1 MKRKLPVLLLAAAMV
16 VGISSCGN
24 PTTSGTTDDQ
34 TSNITDTTSQDTTSS
49 SDDTSS
55 TTSSDRYVSRIEL
68 AQVPTTTILSVGDT
82 IDLQEYVTVHYD
94 DGTTSHTDFTANVRT
109 STTVE
114 LGADGHTLTIISY
127 GDIRVSI
134 EAGDLTS
141 NFTATA
147 YSEIQKEV
155 YEAMGD
161 GVTNATFLLLDT
173 SSETPSEIARA
184 YKDSTYYAYNYF
196 VKADK
201 DPGNDGTFD
210 VAAQSLTDSD
220 GNKVGAYEG
229 TADGDPA
236 DPETV
241 ITYTPGRFSWNGY
254 RYGMTV
260 PNVGLGLTFE
270 TIEYVDQEGTPGT
283 MDVWTVN
290 AAQQEEFLANALM
303 LGLSGTGETVY
314 MTAAMYDITMST
326 EETARVPGFDLFTQA
341 STGELSYY
349 GTMLITEI
357 GTTSPKA
364 LVDSLTDPSKV
375 PQVVEIDEVTTFVD
389 KAATAQNYT
398 LTSTTMLV
406 DSTGA
411 PYADAT
417 VLNAWESFWG
427 QNKITFTTG
436 TEVVQHTSNAIL
448 STVTPSTGSLYG
460 ANQMQ
465 LGATD
470 SDGKFIVLQQYT
482 NDSGNI
488 SHSADDY
495 TTESGYT
502 GTDFWGTVSDFGIFS
517 TIADSNSEEVMST
530 VEAVSKETE
539 ADVTTINAIG
549 GEFLSNIGGNT
560 SYTLYALLF
569 FGSYEDENDP
579 STFHSILE
587 STDVVMELDDTSLTI
602 TFVISLN
609 GFEGD
614 LIASVVIDQIGTTSV
629 DLSDYNL

>member
-109 STTVE
+109 SKTVE

-196 VKADK
+196 AEV
-201 DPGNDGTFD
+201 DGTFD
-210 VAAQSLTDSD
+210 VAVQSLTDTD

-241 ITYTPGRFSWNGY
+241 ITYTPGKFSWNNY

-260 PNVGLGLTFE
+260 ANVGLGLTYE
-270 TIEYVDQEGTPGT
+270 TIEYVAQDGTPGT
-283 MDVWTVN
+283 MNVWTVN

-326 EETARVPGFDLFTQA
+326 EETARVPGFDLLTQA
-341 STGELSYY
+341 SNGELSYY

-357 GTTSPKA
+357 GTTSPQA
-364 LVDSLTDPSKV
+364 LVNSLTDPSKV
-375 PQVVEIDEVTTFVD
+375 PQVVEIDEVTTFVEE
-389 KAATAQNYT
+389 AATAQNYT

-406 DSTGA
+406 DGTGA
-411 PYADAT
+411 PYADAS
-417 VLNAWESFWG
+417 VLNAWESFFTSP
-427 QNKITFTTG
+427 QDPIVFTTG

-448 STVTPSTGSLYG
+448 STVTPSTGSGYG
-460 ANQMQ
+460 TNQMQ
-465 LGATD
+465 WGAAD
-470 SDGKFIVLQQYT
+470 KDGKFMLLQQYT
-482 NDSGNI
+482 NDKGELT
-488 SHSADDY
+488 HSADDY
-495 TTESGYT
+495 TSKHGYT
-502 GTDFWGTVSDFGIFS
+502 GTNFWGTVSEAGVFS
-517 TIADSNSEEVMST
+517 TLADSNSEEVMST
-530 VEAVSKETE
+530 VEAVSKETNE
-539 ADVTTINAIG
+539 GVTTINAVG
-549 GEFLSNIGGNT
+549 GVFLTNIGGNAY
-560 SYTLYALLF
+560 YTLYGF
-569 FGSYEDENDP
+569 SVFGTFEIKGDYTSP
-579 STFHSILE
+579 FHSMLE
-587 STDVVMELDDTSLTI
+587 STDVVMKVDATSLTI
-602 TFVISLN
+602 TFVVDGARIGL
-609 GFEGD
+609 EGY
-614 LIASVVIDQIGTTSV
+614 LKASVVINQIGTTSV
-629 DLSDYNL
+629 DLTDYNL

>member
-16 VGISSCGN
+16 VGISSCGD

-55 TTSSDRYVSRIEL
+55 TTSDRYVSRIEL

-114 LGADGHTLTIISY
+114 LAADGHTLTIISY

-196 VKADK
+196 ADEGK
-201 DPGNDGTFD
+201 FD
-210 VAAQSLTDSD
+210 VAVQSLTDTD

-236 DPETV
+236 DADTV
-241 ITYTPGRFSWNGY
+241 ITYAPGKFSWNNY

-260 PNVGLGLTFE
+260 ANVGLGLTFE

-290 AAQQEEFLANALM
+290 SAQQDEFLANALM

-326 EETARVPGFDLFTQA
+326 DETDRVPGFDLITQA
-341 STGELSYY
+341 SNGELSYY

-357 GTTSPKA
+357 GTTSPQA
-364 LVDSLTDPSKV
+364 LVNSLTDPSKV
-375 PQVVEIDEVTTFVD
+375 PQVIEIDEVTTFVEQ
-389 KAATAQNYT
+389 AATAQNYT

-417 VLNAWESFWG
+417 VLNAWETFFASSR
-427 QNKITFTTG
+427 ISFTTG

-448 STVTPSTGSLYG
+448 STATPSTGSLYG
-460 ANQMQ
+460 TNQMQ
-465 LGATD
+465 WGATD
-470 SDGKFIVLQQYT
+470 SDGKFLILQQYT
-482 NDSGNI
+482 NDTGDI
-488 SHSADDY
+488 LHSADDY
-495 TTESGYT
+495 TAQLGYT
-502 GTDFWGTVSDFGIFS
+502 GDFYGTVSEAGVFS
-517 TIADSNSEEVMST
+517 TLVDSNSEEVMST
-530 VEAVSKETE
+530 VEAVSKETVE
-539 ADVTTINAIG
+539 GVTTINAVG
-549 GEFLSNIGGNT
+549 GEFLTNIGGNAY
-560 SYTLYALLF
+560 YTLF
-569 FGSYEDENDP
+569 GFSVFGSYEIPGDTSSP
-579 STFHSILE
+579 FHSMLE
-587 STDVVMELDDTSLTI
+587 STDIVMKLDATSLTI
-602 TFVISLN
+602 SLVIN
-609 GFEGD
+609 GGSIGLEGL
-614 LIASVVIDQIGTTSV
+614 LIASVVINQIGTTSV
-629 DLSDYNL
+629 DLSDYDL

>member
-55 TTSSDRYVSRIEL
+55 TTSDRYVSRIEL

-82 IDLQEYVTVHYD
+82 IDLQDYVTVHYD

-114 LGADGHTLTIISY
+114 LAADGHTLTITSY

-196 VKADK
+196 AEE
-201 DPGNDGTFD
+201 GTFD

-236 DPETV
+236 DADTV
-241 ITYTPGRFSWNGY
+241 ITYAPGKFSWNNY

-260 PNVGLGLTFE
+260 ANVGLGLTFE
-270 TIEYVDQEGTPGT
+270 TIEYVDQEGAPGT

-290 AAQQEEFLANALM
+290 SAQQDEFLANALM

-326 EETARVPGFDLFTQA
+326 DETDRVPGFDLITQA

-357 GTTSPKA
+357 GTTSPQA
-364 LVDSLTDPSKV
+364 LVASLNDPSKV

-389 KAATAQNYT
+389 QAATAQNYT

-406 DSTGA
+406 DSTGT
-411 PYADAT
+411 PYADST
-417 VLNAWESFWG
+417 VLNAWETFWG
-427 QNKITFTTG
+427 QNQITFTTG

-448 STVTPSTGSLYG
+448 STVTPSTGSFYG
-460 ANQMQ
+460 TNQMQ
-465 LGATD
+465 WGAAD
-470 SDGKFIVLQQYT
+470 SDGKFMILQQYT
-482 NDSGNI
+482 NDTGDI
-488 SHSADDY
+488 LHSADDF
-495 TTESGYT
+495 TSQAGYT
-502 GTDFWGTVSDFGIFS
+502 GTNFWGTVSETGVFS
-517 TIADSNSEEVMST
+517 TLADSNSEEVMST
-530 VEAVSKETE
+530 VEAVSKETNE
-539 ADVTTINAIG
+539 GVTTINAVG
-549 GEFLSNIGGNT
+549 GVFLTNIGGNAY
-560 SYTLYALLF
+560 YTLCGFSY
-569 FGSYEDENDP
+569 FGSYEIEGDP
-579 STFHSILE
+579 TSPFHSMLE
-587 STDVVMELDDTSLTI
+587 STDVIMELDATSLTI
-602 TFVISLN
+602 TLVIN
-609 GFEGD
+609 GGSIGLEG
-614 LIASVVIDQIGTTSV
+614 LLVASVVIDQIGTTSV
-629 DLSDYNL
+629 DLSDYAL

>member
-94 DGTTSHTDFTANVRT
+94 DGTESHTDFTANVRT
-109 STTVE
+109 SKTVE
-114 LGADGHTLTIISY
+114 LDADGHTLKIISY

-173 SSETPSEIARA
+173 FSEKPTEIARA
-184 YKDSTYYAYNYF
+184 YKDSTYYAYDYF
-196 VKADK
+196 TK
-201 DPGNDGTFD
+201 DGTFD
-210 VAAQSLTDSD
+210 VAVQSLTDTD

-241 ITYTPGRFSWNGY
+241 ITYTPGKFSWNGY

-270 TIEYVDQEGTPGT
+270 TIEYADQEGKPGT

-290 AAQQEEFLANALM
+290 SAQQKDFLANALM
-303 LGLSGTGETVY
+303 LGLDGTGETVY
-314 MTAAMYDITMST
+314 MTASMYDITMST
-326 EETARVPGFDLFTQA
+326 EETARVPGFDLLTQA
-341 STGELSYY
+341 SNGELSYY

-357 GTTSPKA
+357 GTTSPQA
-364 LVDSLTDPSKV
+364 LVNSLNDPSKV
-375 PQVVEIDEVTTFVD
+375 PQVVEIDEVTSFVD
-389 KAATAQNYT
+389 QAATAQNYT
-398 LTSTTMLV
+398 LTSTTTLV
-406 DSTGA
+406 DSNGT
-411 PYADAT
+411 PYADTT
-417 VLNAWESFWG
+417 VLNAWEAFFAQS
-427 QNKITFTTG
+427 KISFTTG

-460 ANQMQ
+460 TNQMQ
-465 LGATD
+465 WGAAD
-470 SDGKFIVLQQYT
+470 SDGKFMLLQQYT
-482 NDSGNI
+482 NDTGDLM
-488 SHSADDY
+488 HSADDY
-495 TTESGYT
+495 TAQLGYD
-502 GTDFWGTVSDFGIFS
+502 GTNFWGTVSEAGVFS
-517 TIADSNSEEVMST
+517 TLADSNSEKVMST
-530 VEAVSKETE
+530 VEAVSKETNE
-539 ADVTTINAIG
+539 GVTTINAVG
-549 GEFLSNIGGNT
+549 GVFLTNIGGNAY
-560 SYTLYALLF
+560 YTLYGF
-569 FGSYEDENDP
+569 SVFGTFEIEGDKTSP
-579 STFHSILE
+579 FHSMLE
-587 STDVVMELDDTSLTI
+587 STDVVMKVDATSLTI
-602 TFVISLN
+602 TLVVN
-609 GFEGD
+609 GASIGLEGY
-614 LIASVVIDQIGTTSV
+614 LMASVVINQIGTTSV
-629 DLSDYNL
+629 DLTDYNL

>member
-94 DGTTSHTDFTANVRT
+94 DGTESHTDFTANVRT
-109 STTVE
+109 SKTVE
-114 LGADGHTLTIISY
+114 LDADGHTLKIISY

-173 SSETPSEIARA
+173 FSEKPTEIARA
-184 YKDSTYYAYNYF
+184 YKDSTYYAYDYF
-196 VKADK
+196 TK
-201 DPGNDGTFD
+201 DGTFD
-210 VAAQSLTDSD
+210 VAVQSLTDTD

-241 ITYTPGRFSWNGY
+241 ITYTPGKFSWNGY

-270 TIEYVDQEGTPGT
+270 TIEYADQEGKPGT

-290 AAQQEEFLANALM
+290 SAQQKDFLANALM
-303 LGLSGTGETVY
+303 LGLDGTGETVY
-314 MTAAMYDITMST
+314 MTASMYDITMST
-326 EETARVPGFDLFTQA
+326 EETARVPGFDLLTQA
-341 STGELSYY
+341 SNGELSYY

-357 GTTSPKA
+357 GTTSPQA
-364 LVDSLTDPSKV
+364 LVNSLNDPSKV
-375 PQVVEIDEVTTFVD
+375 PQVVEIDE
-389 KAATAQNYT
+389 AATAQNYT
-398 LTSTTMLV
+398 LTSTTTLV
-406 DSTGA
+406 DSNGT
-411 PYADAT
+411 PYADTT
-417 VLNAWESFWG
+417 VLNAWEAFFAQS
-427 QNKITFTTG
+427 KISFTTG

-460 ANQMQ
+460 TNQMQ
-465 LGATD
+465 WGAAD
-470 SDGKFIVLQQYT
+470 SDGKFMLLQQYT
-482 NDSGNI
+482 NDTGDLM
-488 SHSADDY
+488 HSADDY
-495 TTESGYT
+495 TAQLGYD
-502 GTDFWGTVSDFGIFS
+502 GTNFWGTVSEAGVFS
-517 TIADSNSEEVMST
+517 TLADSNSEKVMST
-530 VEAVSKETE
+530 VEAVSKETNE
-539 ADVTTINAIG
+539 GVTTINAVG
-549 GEFLSNIGGNT
+549 GVFLTNIGGNAY
-560 SYTLYALLF
+560 YTLYGF
-569 FGSYEDENDP
+569 SVFGTFEIEGDKTSP
-579 STFHSILE
+579 FHSMLE
-587 STDVVMELDDTSLTI
+587 STDVVMKVDATSLTI
-602 TFVISLN
+602 TLVVN
-609 GFEGD
+609 GASIGLEGY
-614 LIASVVIDQIGTTSV
+614 LMASVVINQIGTTSV
-629 DLSDYNL
+629 DLTDYNL

>member
-1 MKRKLPVLLLAAAMV
+1 MKRKLSVFLLAAAMV

-24 PTTSGTTDDQ
+24 PTTSGSTTDDQ
-34 TSNITDTTSQDTTSS
+34 TSSN
-49 SDDTSS
+49 
-55 TTSSDRYVSRIEL
+55 RYVSRIEL
-68 AQVPTTTILSVGDT
+68 DQVPTTTILSVGDK
-82 IDLQEYVTVHYD
+82 IDLQEYVTVHYE

-109 STTVE
+109 SKTVE

-173 SSETPSEIARA
+173 SSDTPTEIARA

-196 VKADK
+196 VKVDK
-201 DPGNDGTFD
+201 DKGNDNTFD
-210 VAAQSLTDSD
+210 VAAQSLTDTD

-270 TIEYVDQEGTPGT
+270 TIEYVDQVGTPGT

-326 EETARVPGFDLFTQA
+326 EETARVPGFDLLTQA
-341 STGELSYY
+341 SNGELSYY

-357 GTTSPKA
+357 GTTSPQA
-364 LVDSLTDPSKV
+364 LVNSLTDPSKV

-389 KAATAQNYT
+389 KAAKAQNYT
-398 LTSTTMLV
+398 LTSTTTLV
-406 DSTGA
+406 DSAGT
-411 PYADAT
+411 PYTDPT
-417 VLNAWESFWG
+417 VLNAWESFWAAYEA
-427 QNKITFTTG
+427 IFTTG

-460 ANQMQ
+460 TSQMQ
-465 LGATD
+465 WGAAD
-470 SDGKFIVLQQYT
+470 SNGKFMLLEQYT
-482 NDSGNI
+482 DDTGELL
-488 SHSADDY
+488 HRADDV
-495 TTESGYT
+495 SGQLGYT
-502 GTDFWGTVSDFGIFS
+502 GTNFWGTVSEAGVFS
-517 TIADSNSEEVMST
+517 TLADSNSEEVMST
-530 VEAVSKETE
+530 IEGVSKETE
-539 ADVTTINAIG
+539 GGVTTINAVV
-549 GEFLSNIGGNT
+549 GEFLTNIGANT
-560 SYTLYALLF
+560 QYTLNSFARH
-569 FGSYEDENDP
+569 GSYEIENDP
-579 STFHSILE
+579 TSPFHSLLE
-587 STDVVMELDDTSLTI
+587 STDVVMKLDATSLTI
-602 TFVISLN
+602 TFAFSGSML
-609 GFEGD
+609 GLEGN
-614 LIASVVIDQIGTTSV
+614 LIASVVINKIGTTSV
-629 DLSDYNL
+629 DLTDYDL

>member
-16 VGISSCGN
+16 VGISSCGD
-24 PTTSGTTDDQ
+24 PTTSTTTTDDQ

-55 TTSSDRYVSRIEL
+55 TTSDRYVSRIEL

-82 IDLQEYVTVHYD
+82 IDLQDYVTVHYD

-109 STTVE
+109 ATTVE
-114 LGADGHTLTIISY
+114 LAADGHTLTITSH

-196 VKADK
+196 AEE
-201 DPGNDGTFD
+201 GTFD
-210 VAAQSLTDSD
+210 VAVQSLTDSD

-236 DPETV
+236 DADTV
-241 ITYTPGRFSWNGY
+241 ITYAPGKFSWNNY

-260 PNVGLGLTFE
+260 ANVGLGLTFE

-283 MDVWTVN
+283 MDVWAVN
-290 AAQQEEFLANALM
+290 SAQQDEFLANALM

-326 EETARVPGFDLFTQA
+326 DETSRVPGFDLITQA
-341 STGELSYY
+341 SNGELSYY

-357 GTTSPKA
+357 GTTSPQA
-364 LVDSLTDPSKV
+364 LVNSLTDPSKV

-389 KAATAQNYT
+389 QAATAQNYT

-406 DSTGA
+406 DSTGT

-417 VLNAWESFWG
+417 VLNAWETFFGSS
-427 QNKITFTTG
+427 KISFTTG

-460 ANQMQ
+460 TNQMQ
-465 LGATD
+465 WGAAD
-470 SDGKFIVLQQYT
+470 SDGKFMILQQYT
-482 NDSGNI
+482 NDTGDI
-488 SHSADDY
+488 LHSADDY
-495 TTESGYT
+495 TAQLGYT
-502 GTDFWGTVSDFGIFS
+502 GDFYGTVSEAGVFS
-517 TIADSNSEEVMST
+517 TLVDSNSEEVMST
-530 VEAVSKETE
+530 VEAVSKETAE
-539 ADVTTINAIG
+539 GVTTINAVG
-549 GEFLSNIGGNT
+549 GEFLTNIGGNAY
-560 SYTLYALLF
+560 YTL
-569 FGSYEDENDP
+569 FGFSVFGTFENPDDKTSP
-579 STFHSILE
+579 FHSMLE
-587 STDVVMELDDTSLTI
+587 STDIIMKLDATSLTI
-602 TFVISLN
+602 ALVIN
-609 GFEGD
+609 GAQIGLEG
-614 LIASVVIDQIGTTSV
+614 LLVASVVINQIGTTSV

>member
-24 PTTSGTTDDQ
+24 PTTSGSTDDQ

-68 AQVPTTTILSVGDT
+68 AQVPTTTILSVGDK

-94 DGTTSHTDFTANVRT
+94 DGSTSHTDFTANVRT
-109 STTVE
+109 SKTVE
-114 LGADGHTLTIISY
+114 LDADGHTLTIISY

-173 SSETPSEIARA
+173 FSEKPTEIARA
-184 YKDSTYYAYNYF
+184 YKDSTYYAYDYF
-196 VKADK
+196 TK
-201 DPGNDGTFD
+201 DGTFD

-260 PNVGLGLTFE
+260 PNVGLGLTYE

-283 MDVWTVN
+283 MNVWTVN
-290 AAQQEEFLANALM
+290 AAQQTDFLANAFM

-326 EETARVPGFDLFTQA
+326 EETARVPGFDLLTQA
-341 STGELSYY
+341 RNGELSYY

-364 LVDSLTDPSKV
+364 LVDSLNDPSKV
-375 PQVVEIDEVTTFVD
+375 PQVIEIDEVTTFVD
-389 KAATAQNYT
+389 KAAKARNYT
-398 LTSTTMLV
+398 LTSTTTLV
-406 DSTGA
+406 DNTGA
-411 PYADAT
+411 PYADAS
-417 VLNAWESFWG
+417 VLNAWEAFFAQSRVS
-427 QNKITFTTG
+427 FTTG
-436 TEVVQHTSNAIL
+436 TEVVQHTSDAIL

-460 ANQMQ
+460 TNQMQ
-465 LGATD
+465 WGAAD
-470 SDGKFIVLQQYT
+470 SDGKFMVLQQYT
-482 NDSGNI
+482 NDTGELL
-488 SHSADDY
+488 HSADDY
-495 TTESGYT
+495 TSKLGYT
-502 GTDFWGTVSDFGIFS
+502 GTNFWGTVSEAGVFS
-517 TIADSNSEEVMST
+517 TLADSNSEEVMST
-530 VEAVSKETE
+530 VEAVSKETKE
-539 ADVTTINAIG
+539 GVTTINAVG
-549 GEFLSNIGGNT
+549 GVFLTNIGGNAY
-560 SYTLYALLF
+560 YTLYGF
-569 FGSYEDENDP
+569 SVFGTFEIEGDDTSP
-579 STFHSILE
+579 FHSMLE
-587 STDVVMELDDTSLTI
+587 STDVVMKLDATSLTI
-602 TFVISLN
+602 TFVVDGARIGL
-609 GFEGD
+609 EGY
-614 LIASVVIDQIGTTSV
+614 LMASVVINQIGTTSV
-629 DLSDYNL
+629 DLTDYNL

>member
-1 MKRKLPVLLLAAAMV
+1 MKRKVPVLLLAAAMV

-173 SSETPSEIARA
+173 YSETPTEIARA

-196 VKADK
+196 AEV
-201 DPGNDGTFD
+201 DGTFD
-210 VAAQSLTDSD
+210 VAVQSLTDTN
-220 GNKVGAYEG
+220 GTKVGAYEG

-241 ITYTPGRFSWNGY
+241 ITYTPGKFSWNNY

-260 PNVGLGLTFE
+260 ANVGLGLTFE

-326 EETARVPGFDLFTQA
+326 EETARVPGFDLLTQA

-411 PYADAT
+411 PYADAS
-417 VLNAWESFWG
+417 VLNAWETFFAQNSTRHQSCDIEHYCSYCKLEMSVNSHDYKSIFDLHNYFQYNFLLLSG
-427 QNKITFTTG
+427 QVHMCLNLFLRS
-436 TEVVQHTSNAIL
+436 QL
-448 STVTPSTGSLYG
+448 SL
-460 ANQMQ
+460 
-465 LGATD
+465 
-470 SDGKFIVLQQYT
+470 K
-482 NDSGNI
+482 
-488 SHSADDY
+488 
-495 TTESGYT
+495 
-502 GTDFWGTVSDFGIFS
+502 
-517 TIADSNSEEVMST
+517 
-530 VEAVSKETE
+530 
-539 ADVTTINAIG
+539 
-549 GEFLSNIGGNT
+549 
-560 SYTLYALLF
+560 
-569 FGSYEDENDP
+569 
-579 STFHSILE
+579 
-587 STDVVMELDDTSLTI
+587 
-602 TFVISLN
+602 
-609 GFEGD
+609 
-614 LIASVVIDQIGTTSV
+614 
-629 DLSDYNL
+629 

>member
-173 SSETPSEIARA
+173 TGQTPTEIARA

-196 VKADK
+196 AEV
-201 DPGNDGTFD
+201 DGTFD
-210 VAAQSLTDSD
+210 VAVQSLTDTD

-229 TADGDPA
+229 TANGDPA

-241 ITYTPGRFSWNGY
+241 ITYTPGKFSWNNY

-260 PNVGLGLTFE
+260 ANVGLGLTHE
-270 TIEYVDQEGTPGT
+270 TIEYVDQEGAPAS

-290 AAQQEEFLANALM
+290 SAQQEEFLANALM

-326 EETARVPGFDLFTQA
+326 EETARVPGFDLLTQA
-341 STGELSYY
+341 SNGELSYY

-357 GTTSPKA
+357 GTTSPQA
-364 LVDSLTDPSKV
+364 LVNSLTDPSKV

-389 KAATAQNYT
+389 QAATAQNYT

-406 DSTGA
+406 DGTGA
-411 PYADAT
+411 PYADAS
-417 VLNAWESFWG
+417 VLNAWETFFAQSR
-427 QNKITFTTG
+427 ISFTTG

-460 ANQMQ
+460 TNQMQ
-465 LGATD
+465 WGAAD
-470 SDGKFIVLQQYT
+470 SDGKFMVLQQYT
-482 NDSGNI
+482 NDKGEL

-495 TTESGYT
+495 TAQLGYT
-502 GTDFWGTVSDFGIFS
+502 GTNFWGTVSEAGVFS
-517 TIADSNSEEVMST
+517 TLADSNSDEVMST
-530 VEAVSKETE
+530 VEAVSKETNE
-539 ADVTTINAIG
+539 GVTTINAVG
-549 GEFLSNIGGNT
+549 GVFLTNIGGNAY
-560 SYTLYALLF
+560 YTLYGF
-569 FGSYEDENDP
+569 SVFGSYEIQGDP
-579 STFHSILE
+579 TSPFHSMLE
-587 STDVVMELDDTSLTI
+587 STDVVMELDATSLTI
-602 TFVISLN
+602 MLVVN
-609 GFEGD
+609 GASIGLEGN
-614 LIASVVIDQIGTTSV
+614 LIASVVINQIGTTSV
-629 DLSDYNL
+629 DLTDYKL

>member
-109 STTVE
+109 SKTVE

-196 VKADK
+196 AEV
-201 DPGNDGTFD
+201 DGTFD
-210 VAAQSLTDSD
+210 VAVQSLTDTD

-241 ITYTPGRFSWNGY
+241 ITYTPGKFSWNNY

-260 PNVGLGLTFE
+260 ANVGLGLTYE
-270 TIEYVDQEGTPGT
+270 TIEYVAQDGTPGT
-283 MDVWTVN
+283 MNVWTVN

-326 EETARVPGFDLFTQA
+326 EETARVPGFDLLTQA
-341 STGELSYY
+341 SNGELSYY

-357 GTTSPKA
+357 GTTSPQA
-364 LVDSLTDPSKV
+364 LVNSLTDPSKV
-375 PQVVEIDEVTTFVD
+375 PQVVEIDEVTTFVEE
-389 KAATAQNYT
+389 AATAQNYT

-406 DSTGA
+406 DGTGA
-411 PYADAT
+411 PYADAS
-417 VLNAWESFWG
+417 VLNAWESFFTSP
-427 QNKITFTTG
+427 QDPIVFTTG

-448 STVTPSTGSLYG
+448 STVTPSTGSGYG
-460 ANQMQ
+460 TNQMQ
-465 LGATD
+465 WGAAD
-470 SDGKFIVLQQYT
+470 KDGKFMLLQQYT
-482 NDSGNI
+482 NDKGELT
-488 SHSADDY
+488 HSADDY
-495 TTESGYT
+495 TSKLGYT
-502 GTDFWGTVSDFGIFS
+502 GTNFWGTVSEAGVFS
-517 TIADSNSEEVMST
+517 TLADSNSEEVMST
-530 VEAVSKETE
+530 VEAVSKETNE
-539 ADVTTINAIG
+539 GVTTINAVG
-549 GEFLSNIGGNT
+549 GVFLTNIGGNAY
-560 SYTLYALLF
+560 YTLYGF
-569 FGSYEDENDP
+569 SVFGTFEIKGDYTSP
-579 STFHSILE
+579 FHSMLE
-587 STDVVMELDDTSLTI
+587 STDVVMKVDATSLTI
-602 TFVISLN
+602 TFVVDGARIGL
-609 GFEGD
+609 EGY
-614 LIASVVIDQIGTTSV
+614 LKASVVINQIGTTSV
-629 DLSDYNL
+629 DLTDYNL

>member
-55 TTSSDRYVSRIEL
+55 TTSDRYVSRIEL

-82 IDLQEYVTVHYD
+82 IDLQDYVTVHYD

-114 LGADGHTLTIISY
+114 LAADGHTLTITSY

-196 VKADK
+196 AEEGK
-201 DPGNDGTFD
+201 FD
-210 VAAQSLTDSD
+210 VAVQSLTDSD

-236 DPETV
+236 DADTV
-241 ITYTPGRFSWNGY
+241 ITYAPGKFSWNNY

-260 PNVGLGLTFE
+260 ANVGLGLTFE

-290 AAQQEEFLANALM
+290 SAQQDEFLANALM

-326 EETARVPGFDLFTQA
+326 DETSRVPGFDLITQA

-357 GTTSPKA
+357 GTTSPQA
-364 LVDSLTDPSKV
+364 LVNSLTDPSKV

-389 KAATAQNYT
+389 QAATAQNYT
-398 LTSTTMLV
+398 LTSTTTLV

-411 PYADAT
+411 PYADST
-417 VLNAWESFWG
+417 VLNAWETFWG
-427 QNKITFTTG
+427 QNQITFATG

-460 ANQMQ
+460 TNQMQ
-465 LGATD
+465 WGAAD
-470 SDGKFIVLQQYT
+470 SDGKFMILQQYT
-482 NDSGNI
+482 NDTGDI
-488 SHSADDY
+488 LHSADDF
-495 TTESGYT
+495 TSQAGYT
-502 GTDFWGTVSDFGIFS
+502 GTNFWGTVSETGVFS
-517 TIADSNSEEVMST
+517 TLADSNSEEVMST
-530 VEAVSKETE
+530 VEAVSKETNE
-539 ADVTTINAIG
+539 GVTTINAVG
-549 GEFLSNIGGNT
+549 GVFLTNIGGNAY
-560 SYTLYALLF
+560 YTLCGFSY
-569 FGSYEDENDP
+569 FGSYEIQGDP
-579 STFHSILE
+579 TSPFHSMLE
-587 STDVVMELDDTSLTI
+587 STDVIMELDATSLTI
-602 TFVISLN
+602 SLVIN
-609 GFEGD
+609 GGSIGLEGF
-614 LIASVVIDQIGTTSV
+614 LVASVVIDQIGTTSV
-629 DLSDYNL
+629 DLSDYDL